1 MTVAPPLVSGKTAMA
16 PTSHATDV
24 ARIGPNAIIRI
35 AEALSARCGLEMTT
49 HVFAEAG
56 LERYLAE
63 MPTAM
68 VDEREVTRLHAT
80 LRGSVSPSDVSA
92 VAREA
97 GRLTGDYL
105 LANRIPRPAQA
116 VLRLLPS
123 PLAARALLKAIE
135 KNRWTFCGS
144 AELKVEPGTPV
155 RLKLRNCALARGAR
169 SAIPVCDY
177 YAATFE
183 RLFRELVNRRA
194 QATEVACAA
203 CGGQACEFEIRW

>member
-1 MTVAPPLVSGKTAMA
+1 MSEA
-16 PTSHATDV
+16 SHATPV

-35 AEALSARCGLEMTT
+35 AEALSARCGPEMTR

-56 LERYLAE
+56 LDRYLAA

-80 LRGSVSPSDVSA
+80 LRGIVPPSEVSA

-105 LANRIPRPAQA
+105 LANRIPRPAQT
-116 VLRLLPS
+116 VLRLLPT
-123 PLAARALLKAIE
+123 PLATRALLKAIE

-144 AELKVEPGTPV
+144 AELTVDPGTPV

-183 RLFRELVNRRA
+183 RLFRELVHRDARA
-194 QATEVACAA
+194 AETA
-203 CGGQACEFEIRW
+203 CGACGSPACEFEIRW